1 MVLMQIISI
10 NAYLTLEHF
19 KKYCRDFEHAQL
31 KGGDKDPYRVGLKL
45 KDGGWVYVQ
54 GLRTMKLMRITNFN
68 CRF

>member
-10 NAYLTLEHF
+10 NVYLTLEHF

-54 GLRTMKLMRITNFN
+54 GLTHYEVNKNNEF
-68 CRF
+68 